1 MVRKRS
7 PTNGD
12 AEPPRIDN
20 LRLINGIG
28 PAVEKRL
35 NGVGV
40 FTFAQLAALPP
51 ADIAAALADL
61 TGLSSERIIKQD
73 WIGQACKL
81 AAQSTSSEP
90 DWIGQARKLAAESGA
105 SQAQRDAGAAVE
117 PPASIEHDHT
127 ATLSVESEKDAVL
140 SMERYHAA
148 TFTLELLL
156 DEDNNIYS
164 THVLHVQSKR
174 EHSWTGWQ
182 KTQLV
187 DFLNE
192 SAGLNIPSDEP
203 ALLKA
208 EEPDHAPV
216 VVEEPVITEE
226 PDNAPAVVTESEPLT
241 PLAAK
246 PGLAGTLHLREMEM
260 IGVESSG
267 PRRTLS
273 HDEPFNVRL
282 TLDLTELQ
290 VPGNIP
296 LNYKASIYGKNRGSG
311 SGLVVGEA
319 QGTIIP
325 ADTVTIKVEGST
337 LPEGIY
343 HLAGTVILGLPS
355 MKLTVK
361 PGTTAVIDGGQVQVF

>member
-73 WIGQACKL
+73 WIGQA
-81 AAQSTSSEP
+81 
-90 DWIGQARKLAAESGA
+90 RKLAAESA
-105 SQAQRDAGAAVE
+105 TSEAQRVVEAPVE
-117 PPASIEHDHT
+117 PPAVIEHAQS
-127 ATLSVESEKDAVL
+127 ATLSVESEKDAVP
-140 SMERYHAA
+140 SRERYHPT
-148 TFTLELLL
+148 TFTLEFLL
-156 DEDNNIYS
+156 DEDNNIHS

-174 EHSWTGWQ
+174 EDTWTGWQ

-187 DFLNE
+187 DFLSQ

-203 ALLKA
+203 ALLSAK
-208 EEPDHAPV
+208 EPDHAPA
-216 VVEEPVITEE
+216 VVEESHHAPVL
-226 PDNAPAVVTESEPLT
+226 VTGSEPLT
-241 PLAAK
+241 PLAAQ
-246 PGLAGTLHLREMEM
+246 PRLAGTLRVREMEM
-260 IGVESSG
+260 IGVESSS
-267 PRRTLS
+267 PRRNLTR
-273 HDEPFNVRL
+273 DEPFGVRL

-290 VPGNIP
+290 VPGNTP
-296 LNYKASIYGKNRGSG
+296 LNYKASIYGKDLSSRSSLALGK
-311 SGLVVGEA
+311 A

-325 ADTVTIKVEGST
+325 ADTVTIKVERNT

-343 HLAGTVILGLPS
+343 QLAATVILGLPG
-355 MKLTVK
+355 MKPKVR
-361 PGTTAVIDGGQVQVF
+361 PGTTALINGGRVEVF